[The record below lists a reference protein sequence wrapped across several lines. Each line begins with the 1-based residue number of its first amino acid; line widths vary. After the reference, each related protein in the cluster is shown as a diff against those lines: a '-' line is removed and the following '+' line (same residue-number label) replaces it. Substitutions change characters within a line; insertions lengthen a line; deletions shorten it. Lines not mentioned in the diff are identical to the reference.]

1 MSHEMIKN
9 AAAPGMVRDRRV
21 PAMIIS
27 GAVAAVLA
35 VAAMTVP
42 VPYVVE
48 SPGPA
53 INTIGTVNDKPVV
66 TITGKEDFPATS
78 GALDLT
84 TVRLAGGLPGND
96 ISFLD
101 AVKSWLTPSHTI
113 YPAELI
119 YAPGS
124 SQEVVNSENSAA
136 MTGSQENA
144 TAAAL
149 TALGIDFESKL
160 AVASVP
166 ANGAAAGILKP
177 DDVLL
182 AVDGQAVTE
191 LSAIQSVLASGRG
204 AEVDVT
210 VLRSSGEQTLSV
222 TPKLGDEDKYLLG
235 VALQNTFTFPFDV
248 QISLENIGGPS
259 AGLIFALAIMD
270 NLTPGELTG
279 GKHFA
284 GTGTIDPEGKV
295 GAIGGIAQKMV
306 GARSGGAEF
315 FLAPAD
321 NCQDVIG
328 HVPEGLQVFRAATLK
343 EAFEAVSVIGSGK
356 DSSTLPTCK

>member
-1 MSHEMIKN
+1 MEN
-9 AAAPGMVRDRRV
+9 PVAPKITRDRRV

-35 VAAMTVP
+35 VAAVTIP

-53 INTIGTVNDKPVV
+53 INTIGKIGDEPII
-66 TITGKEDFPATS
+66 TISGHESFPATS

-84 TVRLAGGLPGND
+84 TVRLAGGLPGNS
-96 ISFLD
+96 INFFGALR
-101 AVKSWLTPSHTI
+101 SWLTPSHTI

-119 YAPGS
+119 YAPGI
-124 SQEVVNSENSAA
+124 SQDVVNSENSAA

-144 TAAAL
+144 TAAAM
-149 TALGIDFESKL
+149 TALGIDFNSSL

-166 ANGAAAGILKP
+166 ENGAASGILKP

-182 AVDGQAVTE
+182 ALSGKPVTD
-191 LSAIQSVLASGRG
+191 LSAIQAVLASSKG

-210 VLRSSGEQTLSV
+210 VRRNSV
-222 TPKLGDEDKYLLG
+222 EETFSLTPRLGDEGKYLLG
-235 VALQNTFTFPFDV
+235 VALQKTFTFPFDV
-248 QISLENIGGPS
+248 KISLENIGGPS
-259 AGLIFALAIMD
+259 AGLIFALGIMD
-270 NLTPGELTG
+270 ELTPGELTG

-284 GTGTIDPEGKV
+284 GTGTIEPDGKV

-306 GARSGGAEF
+306 GARNGGANY

-321 NCQDVIG
+321 NCQDVVG
-328 HVPEGLQVFRAATLK
+328 NVPDGLQVIKAATLK
-343 EAFEAVSVIGSGK
+343 EAYDAVSVIGSGN
-356 DSSTLPTCK
+356 DGSALPTCS

>member
-1 MSHEMIKN
+1 MSHQALQN
-9 AAAPGMVRDRRV
+9 AAAPKVARDRRV
-21 PAMIIS
+21 PAMAIA

-35 VAAMTVP
+35 VAALTVP

-53 INTIGTVNDKPVV
+53 INTIGQVNDSPVV

-84 TVRLAGGLPGND
+84 TVRLTGGLPGNN
-96 ISFLD
+96 ISFVE
-101 AVKSWLTPSHTI
+101 AMKSWLTPSHTI

-124 SQEVVNSENSAA
+124 SQDVINSENSAA

-149 TALGIDFESKL
+149 TALGIDFESNL
-160 AVASVP
+160 AVASIP
-166 ANGAAAGILKP
+166 DDGAAAGILKP

-182 AVDGQAVTE
+182 ELDGKPVTE
-191 LSAIQSVLASGRG
+191 LAGIQSALAAG
-204 AEVDVT
+204 AGAPVKVT
-210 VLRSSGEQTLSV
+210 VLRNSAEQTLSI
-222 TPKLGDEDKYLLG
+222 TPRLGEGEKYLLG

-259 AGLIFALAIMD
+259 AGMIFALAIMD

-284 GTGTIDPEGKV
+284 GTGTIDPGGKV

-306 GARSGGAEF
+306 GARSGGAEYF
-315 FLAPAD
+315 VAPAD

-328 HVPEGLQVFRAATLK
+328 NIPDGLQVFSAATLK
-343 EAFEAVSVIGSGK
+343 EAYEAVSVIGSGR
-356 DSSTLPTCK
+356 DSSSLPTCR